1 MIYPILQLHPLVRAS
16 IEAQGQ
22 TETSVADAYRCG
34 CHHRGIDRMWLCPY
48 HQGFDDGIEA
58 AQAAEPRDFPDETD
72 HELDWYAP

>member
-1 MIYPILQLHPLVRAS
+1 
-16 IEAQGQ
+16 
-22 TETSVADAYRCG
+22 
-34 CHHRGIDRMWLCPY
+34 MWLCPY